1 MVEYL
6 LINVGMREENVGRKV
21 KRERLFVGW
30 CNLWGGISAS
40 AYLEVGIS
48 RPGMVKP

>member
-21 KRERLFVGW
+21 KKERLFVGW
-30 CNLWGGISAS
+30 CNLWDGIEAS
-40 AYLEVGIS
+40 VYPEGRIS
-48 RPGMVKP
+48 RPRMGKP